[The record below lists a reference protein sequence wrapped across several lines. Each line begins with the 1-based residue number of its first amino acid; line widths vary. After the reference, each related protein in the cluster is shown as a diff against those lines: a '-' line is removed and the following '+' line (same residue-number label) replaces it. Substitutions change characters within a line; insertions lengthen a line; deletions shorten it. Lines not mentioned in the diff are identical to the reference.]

1 MSGKADRTLHL
12 KPTPSI
18 MVASETILK
27 WTSLPP
33 GSVTGIRIL
42 TILRK
47 MILQP
52 KPGWHP
58 ATLVP
63 MLSFVL
69 GSEILIL
76 AGK

>member
-1 MSGKADRTLHL
+1 MLAL
-12 KPTPSI
+12 
-18 MVASETILK
+18 ETILK
-27 WTSLPP
+27 WTSLPL

-47 MILQP
+47 MVLQP

-58 ATLVP
+58 ASLVP
-63 MLSFVL
+63 MLSFEL

-76 AGK
+76 TGKWDG